1 MKNFYRLKEYGGIG
15 DFDTVTRSLHRS
27 GAIPS
32 HFVSTLHRQRKFSLL
47 FYYYNNNNRLVTSMG
62 NLQMFIFFFLEKR

>member
-1 MKNFYRLKEYGGIG
+1 MEKLLSTFKEYGGIG

-32 HFVSTLHRQRKFSLL
+32 HFVSTLHRQRKFL
-47 FYYYNNNNRLVTSMG
+47 
-62 NLQMFIFFFLEKR
+62 FFLLL

>member
-47 FYYYNNNNRLVTSMG
+47 FYYYNNNRLVTSMG